1 MKVCTFVIARMAFE
15 AEGSEGSVDGGANSR
30 VDVFLADNGV
40 ESFLSRVRGRASV
53 ENDFNVF

>member
-1 MKVCTFVIARMAFE
+1 MAFE